1 MILVYQGPRC
11 PGYRL
16 RHISSGVYIH
26 VWVYP
31 DVSSDW
37 VGKTRTF
44 FNKTKTNFDFN
55 KYHRSFLRFC
65 LFRRFKFQF
74 TLSRYTGILRLLW
87 TKISPETQGWSSGVA
102 REFVTS
108 GPVQLSHASTYRGVQ
123 GHAPTVPGKPLL
135 VLWEDFSVFWDVA
148 TSWIRCLRFV
158 LNSYRYSKLFC

>member
-11 PGYRL
+11 PGYRR

-44 FNKTKTNFDFN
+44 FNKTKTNFDFKKN
-55 KYHRSFLRFC
+55 C

-87 TKISPETQGWSSGVA
+87 TKISPA
-102 REFVTS
+102 
-108 GPVQLSHASTYRGVQ
+108 
-123 GHAPTVPGKPLL
+123 
-135 VLWEDFSVFWDVA
+135 
-148 TSWIRCLRFV
+148 
-158 LNSYRYSKLFC
+158 